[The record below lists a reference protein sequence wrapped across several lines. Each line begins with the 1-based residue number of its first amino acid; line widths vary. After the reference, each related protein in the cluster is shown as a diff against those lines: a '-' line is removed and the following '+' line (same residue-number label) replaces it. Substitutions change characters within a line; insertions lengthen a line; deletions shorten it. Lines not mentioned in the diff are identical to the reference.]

1 MCCKNCVA
9 RYLTVQS
16 VPSCDIVLSTNC
28 MMDDYVGLVGLPVK
42 QCEGEEVMPGG
53 SLVTTVV
60 NNNKNNNTKFARCEG
75 CGEPIFD
82 R

>member
-1 MCCKNCVA
+1 MFLVVIWF
-9 RYLTVQS
+9 L
-16 VPSCDIVLSTNC
+16 VLC
-28 MMDDYVGLVGLPVK
+28 MMEDYVGMVGLPVK

-53 SLVTTVV
+53 SLVTTLV
-60 NNNKNNNTKFARCEG
+60 NNNNNTKFARCEG

>member
-1 MCCKNCVA
+1 MG
-9 RYLTVQS
+9 
-16 VPSCDIVLSTNC
+16 
-28 MMDDYVGLVGLPVK
+28 MVGLPVK

-60 NNNKNNNTKFARCEG
+60 NNNNNTKFARCEG

>member
-1 MCCKNCVA
+1 M
-9 RYLTVQS
+9 QS
-16 VPSCDIVLSTNC
+16 VPSCDFVSYC
-28 MMDDYVGLVGLPVK
+28 MMDDYVGMVGLPVK

-53 SLVTTVV
+53 SLVTTLV
-60 NNNKNNNTKFARCEG
+60 NNNNTKFARCEG

>member
-1 MCCKNCVA
+1 
-9 RYLTVQS
+9 
-16 VPSCDIVLSTNC
+16 

-53 SLVTTVV
+53 SLVTTLV
-60 NNNKNNNTKFARCEG
+60 NNNNNTEFARCEG